1 MDAEGDRDA
10 LADDDGLTL
19 GLGEMLGDGLTD
31 ADSLLLGET
40 LGLGEMDAEA
50 DDEGD
55 SLALG
60 EMLALGESDGLIL
73 GDAEMKS
80 TSPPPK
86 LSDLSVLLPSS
97 NPM

>member
-1 MDAEGDRDA
+1 MDAEGDCDA
-10 LADDDGLTL
+10 LADDEGLTL
-19 GLGEMLGDGLTD
+19 GLGETLAEGLTD
-31 ADSLLLGET
+31 ADSLLLGEI
-40 LGLGEMDAEA
+40 LELGEMEAEA

-60 EMLALGESDGLIL
+60 ETLALGESEGLAL